1 MVFSRRDSSRV
12 TATCTRTVEA
22 SMTMMKNVR
31 SSNNGIMAPLYRRS
45 STLAG
50 ALLLSIGLHVALGF
64 STRPAAQQSSS
75 LAPLKAATALPLD
88 TIVPP
93 TPLEAE
99 ESKVGVLLLNLG
111 GPETSDDVEGGSF
124 SLLSYLFLL
133 ARLFLLQR
141 KIKHPELTFSALPLF
156 SLLKASCTISLPT
169 PTLFVFPDLLHH
181 FSLSLHYS
189 SPNAVLQNHAP
200 PTNPLVAA
208 HLF

>member
-1 MVFSRRDSSRV
+1 
-12 TATCTRTVEA
+12 
-22 SMTMMKNVR
+22 MMKNVR

-141 KIKHPELTFSALPLF
+141 KKSNIQSSH
-156 SLLKASCTISLPT
+156 SLLYPSSPSLR
-169 PTLFVFPDLLHH
+169 LLVQ
-181 FSLSLHYS
+181 SLCRPRHYS
-189 SPNAVLQNHAP
+189 SSRTSCTTSVCHCIIHLQTPCSKITRRLRIHWWRLTYSKVFQCTSHSP
-200 PTNPLVAA
+200 S
-208 HLF
+208 